1 MTLVLDEPLLR
12 KLTREGKTINQIA
25 RVMGRS
31 EKWLR
36 PLIPQDLKQ
45 QLAEQGRRNQ
55 ASGRK
60 GLQHA
65 RCGE

>member
-1 MTLVLDEPLLR
+1 MALLLDEPMLR
-12 KLTREGKTINQIA
+12 KLTNEGKTINQIA
-25 RVMGRS
+25 RAMGRS

-36 PLIPQDLKQ
+36 SLIPQDLKQ

-55 ASGRK
+55 ASARK

-65 RCGE
+65 RCSG